1 MTKKRVVV
9 TGLGCLTPIGC
20 NKDDFWKSLLEA
32 KSGAKT
38 IDFLDV
44 DKLPVKFSASVKD
57 FQSDEYF
64 DKKDLK
70 KMDLFMQYG
79 MAAGIDAV
87 DDAKLLESQC
97 NPDRIGVSI
106 GSGIGGLYNI
116 ENTRDTFIKS
126 GSRRISPFFVP
137 ASIIN
142 MISGNLSI
150 KYLSLIHI

>member
-20 NKDDFWKSLLEA
+20 NKEDFWQSLMEG
-32 KSGAKT
+32 KSGAQT
-38 IDFLDV
+38 IDFLDIE
-44 DKLPVKFSASVKD
+44 KLPVKFSASVKN
-57 FQSDEYF
+57 FESDRYF

-87 DDAKLLESQC
+87 NDSNLLESDYDS
-97 NPDRIGVSI
+97 NRVGVSI

-116 ENTRDTFIKS
+116 ENTRDTFIKVVQEES
-126 GSRRISPFFVP
+126 HH
-137 ASIIN
+137 
-142 MISGNLSI
+142 
-150 KYLSLIHI
+150 SLCLQA

>member
-20 NKDDFWKSLLEA
+20 NKDDFWKSLLEG

-64 DKKDLK
+64 EKKDLK

-87 DDAKLLESQC
+87 ADSKLFGSVGSTK
-97 NPDRIGVSI
+97 RTSI
-106 GSGIGGLYNI
+106 P
-116 ENTRDTFIKS
+116 
-126 GSRRISPFFVP
+126 ISFKLFL
-137 ASIIN
+137 N
-142 MISGNLSI
+142 
-150 KYLSLIHI
+150 